1 MKNAYRAF
9 RRFSRQFWR
18 NWLEYLILFGSLDLV
33 NQLIII
39 PFFRWVT
46 TYVLQAGELPFV
58 SYRNTLLVLT
68 HHPFVI
74 IALLVEVVILLL
86 LIYAEFM
93 IILEAMVTIG
103 RPDFTWKAVW
113 HQASQAMRLLTPGSL
128 CLLAGYF
135 FLVLPFA
142 DTVFRTPLLAKIH
155 VPQFIMDYL
164 TRNNWFAV
172 GIGFF
177 YLVMIML
184 GVRLLLTLPLVAYRH
199 LPFIQAMR
207 RSWQLTGK
215 GKWLPLVGQL
225 LFATILISAVT
236 VAFDFLIYGLQ
247 VGLDLLPGKF
257 PLITAVINL
266 SLLQLGG
273 EVLGVWAGT
282 VILLMLTAIIIKDNV
297 HLTPPPAPSKGLVQT
312 FLLVFLVICLVVVVN
327 NVFYLRGTTVNR
339 PLTISHRGVAEENGV
354 QNTIPALEKTVKL
367 QPDYVEMDV
376 HETKDHQFVVF
387 HDENLKELGGVDKT
401 PHQLTLQQ
409 LTRLTVRENGHQ
421 AKLASLDQYLAV
433 AEKHHQKLLVEV
445 KTTPQD
451 SKQML
456 RNFNRRYGAR
466 LLRDHD
472 QVHSLD
478 YGAVT
483 ELKRLNPRLTVLHIQ
498 PYDFG
503 NPAGKADGYS
513 MEYSTLTQDF
523 ITRAHWKHQPVYAW
537 TTNETGVMKQMM
549 YNQADG
555 LITDNLRELQAAIAE
570 FTGKQTYANRILNYL
585 IVVPTSQGLEP

>member
-1 MKNAYRAF
+1 MKNAYRSF
-9 RRFSRQFWR
+9 RRFSRQFWQ
-18 NWLEYLILFGSLDLV
+18 NWLEYLILFGGLDLV
-33 NQLIII
+33 NQIAII
-39 PFFRWVT
+39 PFFRWIT

-58 SYRNTLLVLT
+58 SYRNTLIVLT

-74 IALLVEVVILLL
+74 IALLVEVVVLLL
-86 LIYAEFM
+86 IIYAEF
-93 IILEAMVTIG
+93 IIVLEAIMAIG
-103 RPDFTWKAVW
+103 HPDFSWNAVFR
-113 HQASQAMRLLTPGSL
+113 QAAYALHKLTPGSL

-164 TRNNWFAV
+164 TRNNWITA
-172 GIGFF
+172 GFTLF
-177 YLVMIML
+177 YLVIMVL

-199 LPFIQAMR
+199 VSFLQAMR
-207 RSWQLTGK
+207 HSWQLTGK
-215 GKWLPLVGQL
+215 GKWLPLIGQL
-225 LFATILISAVT
+225 LLATILITAMMA
-236 VAFDFLIYGLQ
+236 AFDMLIYGLQ

-257 PLITAVINL
+257 PFVTAVINL
-266 SLLQLGG
+266 SVLQLGG
-273 EVLGVWAGT
+273 EVFGVWTGT
-282 VILLMLTAIIIKDNV
+282 VILFMVTDAITEDEEGLTS
-297 HLTPPPAPSKGLVQT
+297 TPAPSKELVQT
-312 FLLVFLVICLVVVVN
+312 FLLIFLVLGFAAIVN
-327 NVFYLRGTTVNR
+327 NIFYLRGTTVSR

-367 QPDYVEMDV
+367 HPDYVEMDV
-376 HETKDHQFVVF
+376 HETKDHQFVVL
-387 HDENLKELGGVDKT
+387 HDENLKELAGVDKT

-451 SKQML
+451 SAQML

-503 NPAGKADGYS
+503 NPTGEADGYS
-513 MEYSTLTQDF
+513 MEYSTLNQDF

-537 TTNETGVMKQMM
+537 TANETGVMKQMM

-555 LITDNLRELQAAIAE
+555 IITDNLGELNAAIAD
-570 FTGKQTYANRILNYL
+570 FTGKQSYANRILNYL
-585 IVVPTSQGLEP
+585 IVVPASQGIEP